1 MCREPAVPIPRDA
14 IEREVVRVWHRSRW
28 LPSTCAQYLLM
39 VRRFRRYCR
48 DRRIDDVEHLT
59 RREIEEFARRYVGPR
74 LRRPAPKRVFAA
86 AHQALF
92 AWAHALRA
100 LGRGVPEWQPPAAPA
115 AVSPLLAEYVAY
127 RQAQC
132 GVSPTTLRY
141 ELLAANE
148 FLEMLRI
155 RGRRLASIRTSDLDA
170 FVMKLG
176 RRLSR
181 RTLRDVCSRLRAFL
195 RFLHV
200 TGRVDGDLAS
210 FVVAPRVRWMEAPR
224 RALPW
229 PDVQRLLRS
238 VRRDSP
244 AGARDYAVLLLMIT
258 YGFGAA
264 EVASLRLDGIDWR
277 GAVLR
282 LRRPKTGA
290 AIELPLLPAV
300 ARALIAYFR
309 RGRPADCCL
318 PEVFTAVTLPRRPIS
333 SAAVRHIVASHARD
347 AGIRDHVGAH
357 ALRHAHA
364 TRQVDAGVPLK
375 IVGDILGHHNP
386 TSTSVYTRVAARR
399 LRAVALPVPR

>member
-1 MCREPAVPIPRDA
+1 MCREPSVPIPRDA
-14 IEREVVRVWHRSRW
+14 IEREVIGVWRRSRW
-28 LPSTCAQYLLM
+28 LPSTCAQYLLV
-39 VRRFRRYCR
+39 VRRFRRYCS
-48 DRRIDDVEHLT
+48 DGHIDYVEHLT
-59 RREIEEFARRYVGPR
+59 RCGVEEFAGHYVGPR
-74 LRRPAPKRVFAA
+74 LRRPAPKRVFGA

-100 LGRGVPEWQPPAAPA
+100 LGHRLPEWQPPAAPA
-115 AVSPLLAEYVAY
+115 ALSPLLAEYVAY
-127 RQAQC
+127 RQARC

-141 ELLAANE
+141 ELPAVDE
-148 FLEMLRI
+148 FLEMLRV
-155 RGRRLASIRTSDLDA
+155 RGRRLGSIRTSDLDA
-170 FVMKLG
+170 FVTKLG

-200 TGRVDGDLAS
+200 TGRGGGDLAS
-210 FVVAPRVRWMEAPR
+210 LLVAPRVRWMEAPR

-229 PDVQRLLRS
+229 PDVQRILRS
-238 VRRDSP
+238 VRGDSP
-244 AGARDYAVLLLMIT
+244 AGARDYAVLLLMT
-258 YGFGAA
+258 MYGFGAA

-290 AIELPLLPAV
+290 PIELPLLPAA
-300 ARALIAYFR
+300 ARALIAYLR
-309 RGRPADCCL
+309 KGRPADSCL
-318 PEVFTAVTLPRRPIS
+318 PEVFTAVHLPRRPIS
-333 SAAVRHIVASHARD
+333 STAVRHIVASHARR
-347 AGIRDHVGAH
+347 AGIRGHVGAH
-357 ALRHAHA
+357 MLRHAHA

-386 TSTSVYTRVAARR
+386 ASTSVYTRVAVRR

>member
-1 MCREPAVPIPRDA
+1 MCRKPAVPIPRDA
-14 IEREVVRVWHRSRW
+14 VEREVIRIWHRSRW
-28 LPSTCAQYLLM
+28 LPSTCAQYLLV

-48 DRRIDDVEHLT
+48 DRRIDHVEHLT
-59 RREIEEFARRYVGPR
+59 RRGIEEFAGRYVGPR

-100 LGRGVPEWQPPAAPA
+100 LGHRVPEWQPPAAPA
-115 AVSPLLAEYVAY
+115 GLSPLLAGYVAY

-132 GVSPTTLRY
+132 GVSPKTLRY
-141 ELLAANE
+141 ELPAVDE
-148 FLEMLRI
+148 FLETLRI
-155 RGRRLASIRTSDLDA
+155 RERRLGSIRAIDLDA
-170 FVMKLG
+170 FVTKLG

-195 RFLHV
+195 RFLQV
-200 TGRVDGDLAS
+200 TGRVHRDLAS
-210 FVVAPRVRWMEAPR
+210 LVVAPRVRWMEAPR

-244 AGARDYAVLLLMIT
+244 AGARDYAVLLLMIM

-290 AIELPLLPAV
+290 LIELPLLPAA
-300 ARALIAYFR
+300 ARALVAYLR
-309 RGRPADCCL
+309 RGRPADSCL
-318 PEVFTAVTLPRRPIS
+318 PEVFTAIHLPRRPIS
-333 SAAVRHIVASHARD
+333 SDAVRHIVASHARN
-347 AGIRDHVGAH
+347 AGIPGHVGAH
-357 ALRHAHA
+357 TLRHAHA

-399 LRAVALPVPR
+399 LRAVTLPVPR